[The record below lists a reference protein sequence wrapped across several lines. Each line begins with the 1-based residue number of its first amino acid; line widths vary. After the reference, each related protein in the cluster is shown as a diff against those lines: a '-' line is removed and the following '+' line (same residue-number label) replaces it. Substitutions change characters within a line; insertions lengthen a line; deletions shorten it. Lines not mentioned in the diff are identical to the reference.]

1 MLTHRNLD
9 RHSDD
14 WEGIR
19 DAMSSRWSLDGLPTT
34 LAADQPPPRISDD
47 QIQARLGRSAANT
60 MVVLLPTD
68 PDQTR
73 TIFDGVTA
81 GIFTFEI
88 HPIRKFPGS
97 TLP

>member
-1 MLTHRNLD
+1 
-9 RHSDD
+9 
-14 WEGIR
+14 
-19 DAMSSRWSLDGLPTT
+19 
-34 LAADQPPPRISDD
+34 
-47 QIQARLGRSAANT
+47 

>member
-68 PDQTR
+68 TLVQPQID
-73 TIFDGVTA
+73 
-81 GIFTFEI
+81 
-88 HPIRKFPGS
+88 PII
-97 TLP
+97 